1 MKFEVPLALFGLVCV
16 SFTDSKNK
24 GGGLKSR
31 LRNQGTCRLEVTCDD
46 GISLPLKLPL
56 RGPRGP
62 PGTSGPKG
70 DRGEK
75 GDRGDPG
82 VPGDSGE

>member
-1 MKFEVPLALFGLVCV
+1 MKFEVLLALFGLVSV
-16 SFTDSKNK
+16 SFTDGKNK

-62 PGTSGPKG
+62 PGTPGPKG